1 MHMDERTLSRLAIFF
16 GLVATL
22 AAFASISGGMVPLVI
37 TIAAGLVTIGLLLVV
52 LGRAP
57 RGQSSLNDPGPD
69 PRNQ

>member
-1 MHMDERTLSRLAIFF
+1 MHMDERTLNRLAIFF

-22 AAFASISGGMVPLVI
+22 AAFASISGGLIPLLI
-37 TIAAGLVTIGLLLVV
+37 TIAAGLVTIGLLLTV

-57 RGQSSLNDPGPD
+57 RGQSRLDDPGAD